1 MTHTCSAALP
11 WTNQIAE
18 LHQGSR
24 EAHSYDMS
32 VESRNYL
39 MSSKNDPLTD
49 FCKLRFIIV
58 GYSAFRSGYHTL
70 GKDKSEEVFLI
81 HIFSG
86 VVNDRHL

>member
-1 MTHTCSAALP
+1 
-11 WTNQIAE
+11 
-18 LHQGSR
+18 
-24 EAHSYDMS
+24 
-32 VESRNYL
+32 